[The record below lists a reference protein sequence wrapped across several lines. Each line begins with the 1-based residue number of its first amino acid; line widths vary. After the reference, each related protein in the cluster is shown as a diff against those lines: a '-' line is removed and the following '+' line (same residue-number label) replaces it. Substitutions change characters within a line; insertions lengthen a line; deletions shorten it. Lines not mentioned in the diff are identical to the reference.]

1 MTAAIAGACGKKTK
15 LENTPVK
22 TIVRF
27 LLFLRRFV
35 LEIGIMFCGL
45 TMLLFLVAPDILALL
60 QNYLN
65 QKLVFFGVVEPMTG
79 LLKIAS
85 MCAVMIMA
93 PWISWLIAQGLKTV
107 FGLSRRFVLGFAA
120 AGLILFYSG
129 ALFCFFV
136 TLPFGMNFLLG
147 YQSEEIRPVIALS
160 RFVSFTGFFLLGFG
174 LVFELPLFMTVMC
187 RLRLCS
193 YTAFIR
199 HRRYAVLVIA
209 ILAAMLTPTPDVVNM
224 SLMGIPL
231 YLLYEVGIVVA
242 RLTAVSS
249 QKDSGHHPL
258 DKA

>member
-1 MTAAIAGACGKKTK
+1 
-15 LENTPVK
+15 
-22 TIVRF
+22 
-27 LLFLRRFV
+27 
-35 LEIGIMFCGL
+35 MFSGL

-79 LLKIAS
+79 LLKISS

-93 PWISWLIAQGLKTV
+93 PWISWLTAQGLKTV
-107 FGLSRRFVLGFAA
+107 FGLSRRFVLGFAT
-120 AGLILFYSG
+120 AGLVLFYSG
-129 ALFCFFV
+129 ALFCFFI

-147 YQSEEIRPVIALS
+147 YQSEEIKPVIALS

-187 RLRLCS
+187 RLRICS
-193 YTAFIR
+193 YRTFIR
-199 HRRYAVLVIA
+199 YRRYAVLVIA

-242 RLTAVSS
+242 RLTSVSS
-249 QKDSGHHPL
+249 QTDNSGHHQL
-258 DKA
+258 DKV